1 MPKAYHLIAL
11 EKIIAL
17 PQQATARSALGDH
30 IPEGQ
35 ISLIFKNVKKRLS
48 SCGMMWQTK
57 NQKDQAQFRQSD
69 FYFSLVLDLKEYS
82 SPKSFS

>member
-1 MPKAYHLIAL
+1 LPKAYHSIAL
-11 EKIIAL
+11 EKIITL

-48 SCGMMWQTK
+48 SCGMVWQTK
-57 NQKDQAQFRQSD
+57 NQQKIKLNLENLPFI
-69 FYFSLVLDLKEYS
+69 SLVLA
-82 SPKSFS
+82 

>member
-1 MPKAYHLIAL
+1 LPKAYHSIAL

-48 SCGMMWQTK
+48 SCGMVWQTE
-57 NQKDQAQFRQSD
+57 NQQKIKLNFENLPVI
-69 FYFSLVLDLKEYS
+69 SLVLA
-82 SPKSFS
+82 

>member
-1 MPKAYHLIAL
+1 MAL

-35 ISLIFKNVKKRLS
+35 ISLIFKNVKKGCLAVVW
-48 SCGMMWQTK
+48 CGRPK
-57 NQKDQAQFRQSD
+57 IKKDQAQFRQSD
-69 FYFSLVLDLKEYS
+69 FYLSLVLDLKEYS
-82 SPKSFS
+82 SSKVI

>member
-1 MPKAYHLIAL
+1 MFISITRLPKAYHSIAL

-30 IPEGQ
+30 KSEAQ

-48 SCGMMWQTK
+48 SCGMVWQTE
-57 NQKDQAQFRQSD
+57 NQQKVKLNFDNLPVI
-69 FYFSLVLDLKEYS
+69 SLVLA
-82 SPKSFS
+82 